1 MTSVQ
6 LPAFV
11 VIPLAP
17 SWQQALSRVCAAGHS
32 SVRAARNWQNA
43 FGKSCS
49 YRVQHNL
56 LQHICLL
63 CRVQVAGELRE
74 ADQGVPYLVILVIC
88 DAFTI

>member
-11 VIPLAP
+11 VSRLATQR
-17 SWQQALSRVCAAGHS
+17 QQALTRVCDAGHS
-32 SVRAARNWQNA
+32 LVRPARNRQNA

-49 YRVQHNL
+49 YGVQHNL

-63 CRVQVAGELRE
+63 CRVQMAGELRE
-74 ADQGVPYLVILVIC
+74 ADQGVPYLVVVVIY
-88 DAFTI
+88 DAFTM